1 MPICICDK
9 FRIYEIGYVP
19 ETKYACICETQNFI
33 AMKDQIRKDAK
44 VYLIPDYM
52 ETHTITTYS
61 LANEPFLRTYFPE
74 CVYGL
79 TPSKKFKKR
88 KR

>member
-44 VYLIPDYM
+44 ALL
-52 ETHTITTYS
+52 S
-61 LANEPFLRTYFPE
+61 
-74 CVYGL
+74 
-79 TPSKKFKKR
+79 R
-88 KR
+88 KSG